1 MGLFKNIQDLIF
13 QVTTHDHY
21 ATYDDE
27 LAARTNELSTNS
39 LNNGSNTSI
48 SMLDNSSSTS
58 LANHSNRSSMTGNNN
73 TTNNNNNTNPV
84 NYRPGLR
91 SNQIHNSVGNINNN
105 SSGRPSNDVP
115 LQDYINGQPPL
126 PSIASIWERI
136 DDWCENEFPELGDDI
151 EDGAT
156 TNDLNAF
163 ERDLKIHLPLDIR
176 ESYQI
181 HDGEV
186 QMGKK
191 RGLIYSNPLMDLE
204 SIASETMVWRK
215 AALKVQNTINNYK
228 QNELMNNTTNHSQD
242 IKDPNLGSSSS
253 SSATASAD
261 IPLKLPPNHPIARFI
276 HNQRSIPDGAIQE
289 VYAHDNWIPLV
300 KDNVGNNIAVDLAPG
315 QRGKWGQIILFG
327 RDYDTKYI

>member
-1 MGLFKNIQDLIF
+1 
-13 QVTTHDHY
+13 
-21 ATYDDE
+21 
-27 LAARTNELSTNS
+27 
-39 LNNGSNTSI
+39 
-48 SMLDNSSSTS
+48 MLDNSSSTS
-58 LANHSNRSSMTGNNN
+58 LANHSNRSSMTGNNTN
-73 TTNNNNNTNPV
+73 TTNNNNSNPV

-91 SNQIHNSVGNINNN
+91 SNQIHNSVGNTNNNNNN
-105 SSGRPSNDVP
+105 SSARPSNDVP

-126 PSIASIWERI
+126 PSITSIWERI

-151 EDGAT
+151 ENGAT

-204 SIASETMVWRK
+204 TIASETMIWRK

-228 QNELMNNTTNHSQD
+228 QNELMNNTTTTTHDIKQD

-253 SSATASAD
+253 SSSAD
-261 IPLKLPPNHPIARFI
+261 IPLNLPPNHPIARFI